1 MMTAKSGQKGYDLE
15 ELLRAYFI
23 RAGVYAV
30 RGVPLKLEGDDLTDV
45 DLWLYER
52 PTGSSRRRQ
61 IVDAKSKNKPKAVER
76 LFWTKGLSE
85 LLEVDGAYIATTDT
99 RPLLKEMSR
108 RIGISVLDGADLK
121 RMADSEKVLFQNRLP
136 EEAFQEKVKE
146 VDKSRRSKEL
156 QSSHSDLKAALIDNF
171 GSGTVNRALEHV
183 FGFGQSLSASHPN
196 SLGAEAALRLL
207 YLAVSICAISLDY
220 SLTKVSFKSSD
231 ERRKMLLN
239 VIRYGEES
247 EDRGLEKVRIAT
259 ALIERYAQNGR
270 ALAHTVAQSIRDE
283 YSKIPAEIIADFVL
297 KNLKAGGLFSLA
309 RMLEMRAYSRELLGY
324 DDLSPEEKSIVG
336 ALLDFAGLDRTS
348 IAKAWES
355 SREAIETLN
364 KADTEESHEIG
375 PLFDSWK
382 DDEKRS

>member
-1 MMTAKSGQKGYDLE
+1 MSAKSGQKGYDLE

-30 RGVPLKLEGDDLTDV
+30 RGVPLKLQGDDLTDV

-85 LLEVDGAYIATTDT
+85 LLEVEGAYIATTDT

-108 RIGISVLDGADLK
+108 RLGVSILDGTDLK
-121 RMADSEKVLFQNRLP
+121 RMADSEKVLLPYRLP
-136 EEAFQEKVKE
+136 EETFQDKIKE
-146 VDKSRRSKEL
+146 VDRSRRNKDL
-156 QSSHSDLKAALIDNF
+156 QNSHSDLKAALIDNF

-196 SLGAEAALRLL
+196 SPGAEIALRLL
-207 YLAVSICAISLDY
+207 YFAISICAISLDY
-220 SLTKVSFKSSD
+220 SFSKVSFKSS
-231 ERRKMLLN
+231 EEKRKTLLN
-239 VIRYGEES
+239 VIRYGEEN

-270 ALAHTVAQSIRDE
+270 ALSHTVSQSIRDE

-297 KNLKAGGLFSLA
+297 KNLRSDGLFSLA
-309 RMLEMRAYSRELLGY
+309 RILESRAYSNQLLGY
-324 DDLSPEEKSIVG
+324 DDLSSEEKSLIG
-336 ALLDFAGLDRTS
+336 TMLDFSRLDRTS
-348 IAKAWES
+348 IAKAWKS
-355 SREAIETLN
+355 PREAIENLN
-364 KADTEESHEIG
+364 KADAEESTEIG
-375 PLFDSWK
+375 PLFGSRK
-382 DDEKRS
+382 DDDRKN